1 MASTFGNWSMPY
13 WNGLASAERSA
24 EQLYQDWLLGG
35 YNQSKNSNSPL
46 AAASALASNDL
57 SGLSNNPYY
66 APNQGGSEGSMGPA
80 DTGPDQGP
88 APGAVASAV
97 GSVASALGQMAG
109 LNSIAA
115 AGLGGGVRG
124 GMSGKGVGVGAID
137 GVFGGLMASL
147 GPVGALA
154 AMGLNAIGFSLGRG
168 FSEMVSPTH
177 EAPGY
182 EGGFFS
188 DPGKGVG
195 ISADPG
201 EGVGGWGGLPG
212 DTPGYGPSDLGQGI
226 GTTGIGIGS
235 PGLGGLQGTMAD
247 TFGGLSDPGI
257 GGYGGYGGDPD
268 SSGPDG
274 DGSGGGNS
282 SGSDSGPGANG
293 GEDGGASDGNAWAQ
307 GGLVQYSGG
316 CRC

>member
-1 MASTFGNWSMPY
+1 MPY
-13 WNGLASAERSA
+13 WSGLSSAQRSA
-24 EQLYQDWLLGG
+24 PQLYQDWLRGQQLAA
-35 YNQSKNSNSPL
+35 KNSPL
-46 AAASALASNDL
+46 NQVKELTSSDL
-57 SGLSNNPYY
+57 SWLSNNPYY
-66 APNQGGSEGSMGPA
+66 ALNQGGSEGSMGPA

-88 APGAVASAV
+88 APGAAASAV

-109 LNSIAA
+109 LNGIAA
-115 AGLGGGVRG
+115 AGLGGGISG

-137 GVFGGLMASL
+137 GVFSGLMASF

-154 AMGLNAIGFSLGRG
+154 AMGLSAMGFSLGRG

-212 DTPGYGPSDLGQGI
+212 DTPGYGSSDLGLGI
-226 GTTGIGIGS
+226 GTTGIGVDS
-235 PGLGGLQGTMAD
+235 PGRGGLQGAMD
-247 TFGGLSDPGI
+247 GTFGGLSDPGI
-257 GGYGGYGGDPD
+257 GDV
-268 SSGPDG
+268 
-274 DGSGGGNS
+274 SGGS
-282 SGSDSGPGANG
+282 SSDGAGPGNG
-293 GEDGGASDGNAWAQ
+293 ASGGADASDGPNGGWRR
-307 GGLVQYSGG
+307 GGLVQY
-316 CRC
+316 CRRYRC

>member
-24 EQLYQDWLLGG
+24 EQLYRDWIRGQQLT
-35 YNQSKNSNSPL
+35 SKNSPL
-46 AAASALASNDL
+46 SQVQKLTSSDL

-66 APNQGGSEGSMGPA
+66 LSSQEGSNASYGDSP
-80 DTGPDQGP
+80 TSPDAGP
-88 APGAVASAV
+88 APGAVA
-97 GSVASALGQMAG
+97 GGLGALGNMAGQMAG
-109 LNSIAA
+109 LNGIAA
-115 AGLGGGVRG
+115 AGLGGGISG

-154 AMGLNAIGFSLGRG
+154 AMGLNAMGFSLGRG

-195 ISADPG
+195 ISADSG

-212 DTPGYGPSDLGQGI
+212 DTPGYGPGDLGEGI
-226 GTTGIGIGS
+226 GTTGIGTDS
-235 PGLGGLQGTMAD
+235 PGRGGLQGAMVG

-257 GGYGGYGGDPD
+257 GGFGGSGTGQSGESGSGTSGSSSGTGEGGGVGDGLGGD
-268 SSGPDG
+268 GVKR
-274 DGSGGGNS
+274 
-282 SGSDSGPGANG
+282 
-293 GEDGGASDGNAWAQ
+293 
-307 GGLVQYSGG
+307 GGLIRYRDFNVKS
-316 CRC
+316 